1 MSTTW
6 LKNETGVPKFDQNF
20 ILKIWRYIL
29 SLKSSYLL
37 TGVAVALEAQAGSD
51 GRHPDEGS
59 GTFC

>member
-1 MSTTW
+1 MV
-6 LKNETGVPKFDQNF
+6 KNETGVPKIDQKL
-20 ILKIWRYIL
+20 ILKIWIYIL

-59 GTFC
+59 GTLC